1 MRTYPRNSAQAAA
14 RIVALVLIA
23 DGHVDPSE
31 ERFLEKL
38 ETERRFGIASTEFAQ
53 IVQTVCEDQAIS
65 HVSSGAI
72 SGHLDHATLE
82 TLLAEIDDPDLR
94 VRIIAMCL
102 AVASADGHLADGEI
116 SVLGTIL
123 TAWTPQTR
131 NFASEE
137 RSFA

>member
-23 DGHVDPSE
+23 DGHIDPSE

-38 ETERRFGIASTEFAQ
+38 ETERRFGLESTEFAK

-65 HVSSGAI
+65 HVSSSAV
-72 SGHLDHATLE
+72 SGHLDPVTLE

-94 VRIIAMCL
+94 VTIIEMCL

-123 TAWTPQTR
+123 TTWTPQTL
-131 NFASEE
+131 NFAPEE